1 MAMGRTRS
9 PCCARA
15 ASGKRSEGATA
26 APPSSVITS
35 RRFMP
40 LIPGLPERDVS
51 LNHLV
56 GGYEQL
62 IGHAEAEHPGG
73 PGVDDQLELVRLHD
87 RQVRRL
93 GTLEDA
99 AGIDAD
105 LAPRI
110 LDAGSVA
117 HQPAGFGI
125 VTQRICRWEPVE
137 RRQLGPLDPPA
148 PQEGIAGDEDAAGP
162 LACKSC
168 EGRIDLP
175 DSADLK
181 DLDLQPE
188 SP

>member
-9 PCCARA
+9 PCWARA
-15 ASGKRSEGATA
+15 ASGQRREGATA

-105 LAPRI
+105 LTPRI
-110 LDAGSVA
+110 LNAGSVA
-117 HQPAGFGI
+117 HQPTGFRI

-137 RRQLGPLDPPA
+137 RRQLGQLDTPA
-148 PQEGIAGDEDAAGP
+148 AQEGIAGDQEGVGP

-168 EGRIDLP
+168 EGRID
-175 DSADLK
+175 SADGPDVE

>member
-1 MAMGRTRS
+1 MRRTRS

-15 ASGKRSEGATA
+15 AGGQRSEGATA

-93 GTLEDA
+93 CTLEDA
-99 AGIDAD
+99 AGIDAH
-105 LAPRI
+105 LAPR
-110 LDAGSVA
+110 LL
-117 HQPAGFGI
+117 PACSI
-125 VTQRICRWEPVE
+125 APH
-137 RRQLGPLDPPA
+137 PPR
-148 PQEGIAGDEDAAGP
+148 
-162 LACKSC
+162 LA
-168 EGRIDLP
+168 LLTHP
-175 DSADLK
+175 
-181 DLDLQPE
+181 
-188 SP
+188 